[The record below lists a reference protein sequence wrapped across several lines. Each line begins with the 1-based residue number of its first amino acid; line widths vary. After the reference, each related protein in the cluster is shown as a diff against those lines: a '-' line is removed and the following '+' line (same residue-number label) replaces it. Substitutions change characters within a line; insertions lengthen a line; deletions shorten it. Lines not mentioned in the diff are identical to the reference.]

1 MEQSSVIRA
10 AIVVALAALLDAVVV
25 PYLTFGFFSP
35 RLTLIAVVFA
45 VAPLRDLQAVL
56 LGFFGGILLD
66 ALGSNLFGVGALGGL
81 LAAMLASRASAV
93 RRRGSERVLLAQ
105 VAGLAV
111 AGYDLLGYTARWLA
125 GLGVPQLGE
134 YAVGGVLPD
143 ALINALLAFL
153 VGGWLLK
160 VVNSNSP
167 TAGKS
172 RKYQLCISIGL
183 SARCRPSAMHAT
195 WFS

>member
-1 MEQSSVIRA
+1 MEQASVIRA

-35 RLTLIAVVFA
+35 RLTLIAIVFA

-66 ALGSNLFGVGALGGL
+66 ALGSDLFGVGALGGL
-81 LAAMLASRASAV
+81 LAAMLASRASAA
-93 RRRGSERVLLAQ
+93 RRGGSEKVLLAQ

-111 AGYDLLGYTARWLA
+111 AAYDLLGYSARWLA

-134 YAVGGVLPD
+134 YTVGGVLPD
-143 ALINALLAFL
+143 AIINALLAFL
-153 VGGWLLK
+153 IGGWLLN
-160 VVNSNSP
+160 VVNVKP
-167 TAGKS
+167 PHGWEK
-172 RKYQLCISIGL
+172 
-183 SARCRPSAMHAT
+183 
-195 WFS
+195 

>member
-1 MEQSSVIRA
+1 MEHASVIRA

-66 ALGSNLFGVGALGGL
+66 ALGSDLFGVGALGGL

-93 RRRGSERVLLAQ
+93 RRRGSERVVLAQ

-111 AGYDLLGYTARWLA
+111 AGYDLLGYSARWLA

-143 ALINALLAFL
+143 ALVNALLAFL
-153 VGGWLLK
+153 VGGWLLN
-160 VVNSNSP
+160 VVDIKP
-167 TAGKS
+167 PHG
-172 RKYQLCISIGL
+172 
-183 SARCRPSAMHAT
+183 
-195 WFS
+195 

>member
-1 MEQSSVIRA
+1 VEQASVIRA

-35 RLTLIAVVFA
+35 RLTLIAIVFA

-66 ALGSNLFGVGALGGL
+66 ALGSDLFGVGALAGL
-81 LAAMLASRASAV
+81 LAAMLATRASAV
-93 RRRGSERVLLAQ
+93 RRRGSEKVLFAQ

-111 AGYDLLGYTARWLA
+111 AAYDLLSYGARWLA

-134 YAVGGVLPD
+134 YVVWGVLPD
-143 ALINALLAFL
+143 AIINGLLAFL
-153 VGGWLLK
+153 IGGWLLN
-160 VVNSNSP
+160 VVDIKTP
-167 TAGKS
+167 HGWEK
-172 RKYQLCISIGL
+172 
-183 SARCRPSAMHAT
+183 
-195 WFS
+195 

>member
-1 MEQSSVIRA
+1 MEQASVIRA
-10 AIVVALAALLDAVVV
+10 AIVIALAALLDAVVV

-35 RLTLIAVVFA
+35 RLTLIAVVFT

-66 ALGSNLFGVGALGGL
+66 ALGSDLFGVGALGGL
-81 LAAMLASRASAV
+81 LAAMLASRASVV

-105 VAGLAV
+105 VVGLTV
-111 AGYDLLGYTARWLA
+111 AGYDLLGYSARWLA

-143 ALINALLAFL
+143 SLINALLAFL
-153 VGGWLLK
+153 VGGWLLNL
-160 VVNSNSP
+160 VNIKP
-167 TAGKS
+167 PHG
-172 RKYQLCISIGL
+172 
-183 SARCRPSAMHAT
+183 
-195 WFS
+195 

>member
-1 MEQSSVIRA
+1 MEQASVIRA
-10 AIVVALAALLDAVVV
+10 AIVVAIAALLDAVVV

-66 ALGSNLFGVGALGGL
+66 ALGSDLFGVGALGGL
-81 LAAMLASRASAV
+81 IAAMLASRSSAV

-111 AGYDLLGYTARWLA
+111 ACYDLLGYSARWLA
-125 GLGVPQLGE
+125 GLGVPPLGE
-134 YAVGGVLPD
+134 YAVVGVLPD

-153 VGGWLLK
+153 VGGWLLNL
-160 VVNSNSP
+160 VNVKTP
-167 TAGKS
+167 HG
-172 RKYQLCISIGL
+172 
-183 SARCRPSAMHAT
+183 
-195 WFS
+195 

>member
-1 MEQSSVIRA
+1 VEQASVVRA

-35 RLTLIAVVFA
+35 RLTLIAIVFA
-45 VAPLRDLQAVL
+45 ASSLRDLQAVL

-66 ALGSNLFGVGALGGL
+66 ALGSDLFGVGALGGL

-93 RRRGSERVLLAQ
+93 RRRGTERVLLSQ
-105 VAGLAV
+105 VAGIAV
-111 AGYDLLGYTARWLA
+111 AGYDLLGYSARWLA

-134 YAVGGVLPD
+134 YAVTGVLPD

-153 VGGWLLK
+153 VGGWLLG
-160 VVNSNSP
+160 VVIVKPPHS
-167 TAGKS
+167 
-172 RKYQLCISIGL
+172 
-183 SARCRPSAMHAT
+183 
-195 WFS
+195 

>member
-1 MEQSSVIRA
+1 MEQASVIRA

-45 VAPLRDLQAVL
+45 ASSLRDLQAVL

-66 ALGSNLFGVGALGGL
+66 ALGSDLFGVGALGGL

-93 RRRGSERVLLAQ
+93 RRRGTERVLLAQ

-125 GLGVPQLGE
+125 GLAVPQLGE

-153 VGGWLLK
+153 IGGWLLN
-160 VVNSNSP
+160 VVNIKTP
-167 TAGKS
+167 HGWEK
-172 RKYQLCISIGL
+172 
-183 SARCRPSAMHAT
+183 
-195 WFS
+195 

>member
-1 MEQSSVIRA
+1 VEQTSVIRA

-35 RLTLIAVVFA
+35 RLTLIAIVFA

-66 ALGSNLFGVGALGGL
+66 ALGSDLFGVGALGGL
-81 LAAMLASRASAV
+81 IAAMLASRSSAV

-111 AGYDLLGYTARWLA
+111 ACYDLLGYSARWLA

-134 YAVGGVLPD
+134 YAVIGVLPD

-153 VGGWLLK
+153 VGGWLLNL
-160 VVNSNSP
+160 VNIKTP
-167 TAGKS
+167 HG
-172 RKYQLCISIGL
+172 
-183 SARCRPSAMHAT
+183 
-195 WFS
+195 

>member
-1 MEQSSVIRA
+1 MEQASVVRA

-35 RLTLIAVVFA
+35 RLTLIAIVFSA
-45 VAPLRDLQAVL
+45 SSLRDLQAVL

-66 ALGSNLFGVGALGGL
+66 ALGSNLFGVGTLGGL
-81 LAAMLASRASAV
+81 LAAMLASRASSV
-93 RRRGSERVLLAQ
+93 RRRGTERVLLAQ

-111 AGYDLLGYTARWLA
+111 AGYDLLGYSARWLA

-153 VGGWLLK
+153 VGRWLLN
-160 VVNSNSP
+160 VVNIKTSHS
-167 TAGKS
+167 
-172 RKYQLCISIGL
+172 
-183 SARCRPSAMHAT
+183 
-195 WFS
+195 

>member
-1 MEQSSVIRA
+1 VEQASVIRA

-35 RLTLIAVVFA
+35 RLTLIAIVFA
-45 VAPLRDLQAVL
+45 AAPLRDLQAVL

-66 ALGSNLFGVGALGGL
+66 ALGGDLFGVGALGGL
-81 LAAMLASRASAV
+81 LAAMLATRASAV
-93 RRRGSERVLLAQ
+93 RRRGSEKVLLAQ

-111 AGYDLLGYTARWLA
+111 AAYDLLGYSARWLA

-153 VGGWLLK
+153 IGGWLLNI
-160 VVNSNSP
+160 VNIKPPHSWE
-167 TAGKS
+167 K
-172 RKYQLCISIGL
+172 
-183 SARCRPSAMHAT
+183 
-195 WFS
+195 

>member
-1 MEQSSVIRA
+1 MEQASVIRA
-10 AIVVALAALLDAVVV
+10 AIVIALAALLDAVVV

-66 ALGSNLFGVGALGGL
+66 ALGSDLFGVGALGGL

-105 VAGLAV
+105 VAGLTV
-111 AGYDLLGYTARWLA
+111 AGYDLLGYSARWLA

-143 ALINALLAFL
+143 SLINALLAFL
-153 VGGWLLK
+153 VGGWLLNL
-160 VVNSNSP
+160 VNIKP
-167 TAGKS
+167 PHG
-172 RKYQLCISIGL
+172 
-183 SARCRPSAMHAT
+183 
-195 WFS
+195 

>member
-1 MEQSSVIRA
+1 MEQASVVRA
-10 AIVVALAALLDAVVV
+10 AIIMALAALLEAVIG

-35 RLTLIAVVFA
+35 KLTLIGIVFA
-45 VAPLRDLQAVL
+45 VSQLRDLQAVL

-66 ALGSNLFGVGALGGL
+66 ALGSDLFGVGALGGL

-93 RRRGSERVLLAQ
+93 RRRGSEKLVLAQ

-111 AGYDLLGYTARWLA
+111 AGYDLLGYSARWLA

-143 ALINALLAFL
+143 VLVNALLAFL
-153 VGGWLLK
+153 VGGWLLN
-160 VVNSNSP
+160 VVDIKP
-167 TAGKS
+167 
-172 RKYQLCISIGL
+172 
-183 SARCRPSAMHAT
+183 PH
-195 WFS
+195 

>member
-25 PYLTFGFFSP
+25 PYLTLGFFSP

-153 VGGWLLK
+153 VGGWLLN
-160 VVNSNSP
+160 VVNSNP
-167 TAGKS
+167 PRGWEK
-172 RKYQLCISIGL
+172 
-183 SARCRPSAMHAT
+183 
-195 WFS
+195 

>member
-1 MEQSSVIRA
+1 VEQPSVIRA
-10 AIVVALAALLDAVVV
+10 TIVVALAALLDAVVI

-45 VAPLRDLQAVL
+45 TSPLRDLQAVL

-66 ALGSNLFGVGALGGL
+66 ALGSDLFGVGALGGL

-93 RRRGSERVLLAQ
+93 RRKGTERVLLAQ
-105 VAGLAV
+105 VVAIAV
-111 AGYDLLGYTARWLA
+111 AGYDLIGYTARWLA
-125 GLGVPQLGE
+125 GLAVPQLGE

-153 VGGWLLK
+153 VGGWLLNI
-160 VVNSNSP
+160 VNIKIP
-167 TAGKS
+167 HGWEK
-172 RKYQLCISIGL
+172 
-183 SARCRPSAMHAT
+183 
-195 WFS
+195 

>member
-1 MEQSSVIRA
+1 MEQASVVRA
-10 AIVVALAALLDAVVV
+10 AIVVGIAALLDAVVV
-25 PYLTFGFFSP
+25 PYITFGFFSP

-45 VAPLRDLQAVL
+45 ASPLRDLQAVL

-66 ALGSNLFGVGALGGL
+66 ALGSDLFGVGALGGL

-93 RRRGSERVLLAQ
+93 RRRGTERVLLAQ

-125 GLGVPQLGE
+125 GLAVPQLGE
-134 YAVGGVLPD
+134 YAVGGVIPD

-153 VGGWLLK
+153 IGGWLLN
-160 VVNSNSP
+160 VVNIKTP
-167 TAGKS
+167 
-172 RKYQLCISIGL
+172 
-183 SARCRPSAMHAT
+183 HA
-195 WFS
+195 

>member
-1 MEQSSVIRA
+1 MEHASVIRA

-35 RLTLIAVVFA
+35 RLALIAVVFA

-66 ALGSNLFGVGALGGL
+66 ALGSDLFGVGALGGL

-111 AGYDLLGYTARWLA
+111 AGYDLLGYSARWLA

-143 ALINALLAFL
+143 ALVNALLAFL
-153 VGGWLLK
+153 VGGWLLN
-160 VVNSNSP
+160 VVDIKP
-167 TAGKS
+167 PHG
-172 RKYQLCISIGL
+172 
-183 SARCRPSAMHAT
+183 
-195 WFS
+195 

>member
-1 MEQSSVIRA
+1 MEQASVVRA

-35 RLTLIAVVFA
+35 RLTLIAIVFA
-45 VAPLRDLQAVL
+45 ASPLRDLQAVL

-66 ALGSNLFGVGALGGL
+66 ALGSDLFGVGALGGL
-81 LAAMLASRASAV
+81 LAAMLASRASSV
-93 RRRGSERVLLAQ
+93 RRRGTERVLLSQ
-105 VAGLAV
+105 VVGLAV
-111 AGYDLLGYTARWLA
+111 AGYDLLGYSARWLV

-153 VGGWLLK
+153 IGGWLLN
-160 VVNSNSP
+160 VVTIKTPHS
-167 TAGKS
+167 
-172 RKYQLCISIGL
+172 
-183 SARCRPSAMHAT
+183 
-195 WFS
+195 

>member
-1 MEQSSVIRA
+1 MEQASVIRA
-10 AIVVALAALLDAVVV
+10 AIVIALAALLDAVVV

-66 ALGSNLFGVGALGGL
+66 ALGSGLFGVGALAGL
-81 LAAMLASRASAV
+81 LTAMLASRASAV
-93 RRRGSERVLLAQ
+93 RRSGSQKVLLAQ

-111 AGYDLLGYTARWLA
+111 AAYDLLGYSARWLA

-143 ALINALLAFL
+143 AVINALLAFL
-153 VGGWLLK
+153 VGGWLLN
-160 VVNSNSP
+160 VVNIKPPHSWE
-167 TAGKS
+167 K
-172 RKYQLCISIGL
+172 
-183 SARCRPSAMHAT
+183 
-195 WFS
+195 

>member
-1 MEQSSVIRA
+1 MEQASVIRA
-10 AIVVALAALLDAVVV
+10 AIVVAIAALLDAVVV

-35 RLTLIAVVFA
+35 GLTLIAIVFA

-66 ALGSNLFGVGALGGL
+66 ALGSDLFGVGALGGL
-81 LAAMLASRASAV
+81 IAAMLASRSSAV

-111 AGYDLLGYTARWLA
+111 ACYDLLGYSARWLA

-134 YAVGGVLPD
+134 YAVVGVLPD

-153 VGGWLLK
+153 VGGWLLNL
-160 VVNSNSP
+160 VNVKTP
-167 TAGKS
+167 HG
-172 RKYQLCISIGL
+172 
-183 SARCRPSAMHAT
+183 
-195 WFS
+195 

>member
-1 MEQSSVIRA
+1 VEQASVIRA

-35 RLTLIAVVFA
+35 RLTLIAIVFA

-66 ALGSNLFGVGALGGL
+66 ALGSDLFGVGALGGL
-81 LAAMLASRASAV
+81 IAAMLASRSSAV

-111 AGYDLLGYTARWLA
+111 ACYDLLGYSARWLA

-134 YAVGGVLPD
+134 YVVVGVLLD

-153 VGGWLLK
+153 VGGWLLNL
-160 VVNSNSP
+160 VNIKTP
-167 TAGKS
+167 HG
-172 RKYQLCISIGL
+172 
-183 SARCRPSAMHAT
+183 
-195 WFS
+195 